1 MLCTGD
7 LVEQNETAIP
17 LAFRKTDQTSAEQWR
32 AASRAFERLDNK
44 LPYVVCT
51 GNHDY
56 GYRKAENSRTCFPDY
71 FPFER
76 NPAWRDVCVATYP
89 NRNGAISLENAA
101 FAFDDPAW
109 GGLLVVTTEFLPRDE
124 VLDWAAALID
134 KPEYRDRKVIFMT
147 HAFLHE
153 RSAKRIEK
161 NSYELTPGNTG
172 AEIWR
177 KLIEPSP
184 NIRMIVCGHTGKP
197 GDYEDAVAYRVDK
210 NRAGHDVHQMM
221 FNVQILGGG
230 WEGNGGD
237 GWLRILEFLPDGR
250 TIKVRTYS
258 PLFGISSLTKHLAH
272 RTGACDR
279 FDMVIE

>member
-1 MLCTGD
+1 
-7 LVEQNETAIP
+7 
-17 LAFRKTDQTSAEQWR
+17 
-32 AASRAFERLDNK
+32 
-44 LPYVVCT
+44 
-51 GNHDY
+51 
-56 GYRKAENSRTCFPDY
+56 
-71 FPFER
+71 
-76 NPAWRDVCVATYP
+76 
-89 NRNGAISLENAA
+89 
-101 FAFDDPAW
+101 
-109 GGLLVVTTEFLPRDE
+109 
-124 VLDWAAALID
+124 
-134 KPEYRDRKVIFMT
+134 
-147 HAFLHE
+147 
-153 RSAKRIEK
+153 
-161 NSYELTPGNTG
+161 
-172 AEIWR
+172 
-177 KLIEPSP
+177 
-184 NIRMIVCGHTGKP
+184 MIVCGHTGKP